1 MNSLAAIDSN
11 IISVLILGIVYI
23 ASISISLNKL
33 SKKSYFNYLV
43 FVTLLMLVLQSS
55 VKLISNNPDGVLIGL
70 LNPLKFIFAV
80 LIPILPA
87 IWSLYI
93 TSKKNPRLL
102 KDKWI
107 VILFFIP
114 AIINLIF
121 VITGI
126 AIQAFTILLSMVPV
140 IFTIYIVVK
149 FNCNDTKT
157 TNIAYIA
164 YIFIAALVSL
174 NDTLGLAGVSMS
186 ILALFLSD
194 ELSAF
199 RMDALTK
206 ISNRKHLYDHIERM
220 TKHKKHFT
228 LIMLDLDKLKDIN
241 DTYGHVT
248 GDEAIVT
255 ATSII
260 KSQIRQNDF
269 FARYAGDEFMI
280 VLDSCDRYTVR
291 SFLSRIDRSF
301 SSFNEESRKKY
312 SLSVSFGYYINEECI
327 TNVTELIEKADENM
341 FKNKRKKLVKN
352 WQKNIQLVS
361 VHK

>member
-1 MNSLAAIDSN
+1 
-11 IISVLILGIVYI
+11 
-23 ASISISLNKL
+23 
-33 SKKSYFNYLV
+33 
-43 FVTLLMLVLQSS
+43 
-55 VKLISNNPDGVLIGL
+55 
-70 LNPLKFIFAV
+70 
-80 LIPILPA
+80 
-87 IWSLYI
+87 
-93 TSKKNPRLL
+93 
-102 KDKWI
+102 
-107 VILFFIP
+107 
-114 AIINLIF
+114 
-121 VITGI
+121 
-126 AIQAFTILLSMVPV
+126 MVPV

-149 FNCNDTKT
+149 FNCNDTKA

-164 YIFIAALVSL
+164 YVFIAALVSL
-174 NDTLGLAGVSMS
+174 NDTIGLAGVSVS
-186 ILALFLSD
+186 ILALFLSC
-194 ELSAF
+194 ELTAF

-206 ISNRKHLYDHIERM
+206 ISNRKHLYEHIERM

-301 SSFNEESRKKY
+301 NSFNEESGKKY